1 MKFQNLSDGISDGFA
16 LFYLKD
22 GKLCSVLLNEDEAKM
37 LDLML
42 KTLNLMDKTKPI
54 EIVKCDKNVMMEML

>member
-1 MKFQNLSDGISDGFA
+1 MTLENLSDGKSDGFA

-22 GKLCSVLLNEDEAKM
+22 GKLNSVMLTEDQVTA

-42 KTLNLMDKTKPI
+42 KVVFGEEKAT
-54 EIVKCDKNVMMEML
+54 IVNCDESVIRNMI